1 VSTAPREVRIGGW
14 LLRPW
19 GADDAQAYADAVNVS
34 HAHLRRFEGWAQ
46 RAPSLA
52 DAKAYIDWV
61 GQSFERGSAF
71 VYGVFDDPGGGVA
84 GSVGLYT
91 VPAQPE
97 LLTIGYWT
105 HIDRINLGVATLAA
119 TAVTSIAFAQPSVL
133 TVEAQCDVANEVSA
147 RIPKRLGFRLVDTR
161 PRPRYAPEE
170 VGRALIWQLGRSDY
184 PRTYA
189 NRLWNEER
197 R

>member
-1 VSTAPREVRIGGW
+1 
-14 LLRPW
+14 LRPW
-19 GADDAQAYADAVNVS
+19 APEDAQAYADAVNVS
-34 HAHLRRFEGWAQ
+34 HDHLRRFEGWAQ
-46 RAPSLA
+46 RAPTLA
-52 DAKAYIDWV
+52 DAQAYIDWV

-71 VYGVFDDPGGGVA
+71 VYGVFDEAGGAVA

-105 HIDRINLGVATLAA
+105 HIDRTNRGAATLAA
-119 TAVTSIAFAQPSVL
+119 TAATSIAFAQPSVL

-147 RIPKRLGFRLVDTR
+147 RIPRRLGFRLVDTR

-170 VGRALIWQLGRSDY
+170 VGRALIWQVSRSDY
-184 PRTYA
+184 PRTYGY
-189 NRLWNEER
+189 RLWNEER